1 MNDRIGERFTT
12 NEGYE
17 IIIIDYKD
25 TDHVMIQFQDEY
37 KTIIPRT
44 TYSNCRKGSI
54 KNPYHPSVFG
64 IGYLGVGKYIASINK
79 KPTKEY
85 LEWKEMLERGFND
98 KYKIKKPTYK
108 NVTVAKDFYCF
119 QDYGAWREDNYYE
132 VKDERMCL
140 DKDILIKGNN
150 IYSPDTCIFVPERI
164 NTLFIKSDAIRGD
177 CPIGVTYRKDTNK
190 YVAQCSIKTKEGSK
204 NKRLGSYNTPEEAF
218 KVYKEFKEE
227 YIKQVADEYKYYIPK
242 ELYEAMYKWE
252 VEITD

>member
-1 MNDRIGERFTT
+1 
-12 NEGYE
+12 
-17 IIIIDYKD
+17 
-25 TDHVMIQFQDEY
+25 MI
-37 KTIIPRT
+37 
-44 TYSNCRKGSI
+44 NI
-54 KNPYHPSVFG
+54 K
-64 IGYLGVGKYIASINK
+64 L
-79 KPTKEY
+79 
-85 LEWKEMLERGFND
+85 
-98 KYKIKKPTYK
+98 KKPTYK
-108 NVTVAKDFYCF
+108 NVTVDKDFYCF

-218 KVYKEFKEE
+218 KAYKEFKEE

-242 ELYEAMYKWE
+242 ELYEAMYRWE